1 MDENTQQTS
10 TTTIEET
17 RFDCEK
23 ECPCEI
29 PSAILCEEDTV
40 IDEEEDKKIKRITT
54 ASFSLAILAIGFTVA
69 FAFSFAVYRS
79 LSTKSG
85 VLFAFLSVLCITAA
99 LVLWVFSYQ
108 FKSTY
113 SRASFIVIMSNFAL
127 WVVINFFIAK
137 HS

>member
-10 TTTIEET
+10 SPIEET

-23 ECPCEI
+23 DCPCET
-29 PSAILCEEDTV
+29 PPTTLCEEDTV
-40 IDEEEDKKIKRITT
+40 IDEEEDKKIKRITI

-113 SRASFIVIMSNFAL
+113 ARASFIVIMSNFAL